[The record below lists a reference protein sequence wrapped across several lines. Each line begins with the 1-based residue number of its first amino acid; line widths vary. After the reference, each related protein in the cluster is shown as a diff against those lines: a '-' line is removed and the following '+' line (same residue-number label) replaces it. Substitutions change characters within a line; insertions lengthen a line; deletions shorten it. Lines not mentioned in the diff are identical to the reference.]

1 MAPRQGKTLPFS
13 PDQLA
18 AARQL
23 LNKMTQEQLASAA
36 GVSHVTIVTFE
47 TGQTIPHDRTLEK
60 IKDALERRGIVFTNG
75 GSPGVK
81 LDRSKATIP
90 A

>member
-1 MAPRQGKTLPFS
+1 MAPRQGKNLPFS

-23 LNKMTQEQLASAA
+23 LGRMSQEQLAKAA
-36 GVSHVTIVTFE
+36 GVSEVTIAMFE
-47 TGQTIPHDRTLEK
+47 LGRTVPHERTLDK
-60 IKDALERRGIVFTNG
+60 IKTALERRGIVFTNG
-75 GSPGVK
+75 DSPGVK

-90 A
+90 T